1 MEIEVE
7 ISEPTELNS
16 TEKVVVSQQEPVI
29 GVVTP
34 TAFLT
39 IFDDGDNECVFH
51 YRQIDDIIEAL
62 KEIKKVTE
70 FQKGA

>member
-1 MEIEVE
+1 MEIEIL

-16 TEKVVVSQQEPVI
+16 TERVVVSQQEPVI

>member
-1 MEIEVE
+1 MEIEIL

-16 TEKVVVSQQEPVI
+16 TEKVVFSQTDPVI

-62 KEIKKVTE
+62 KEVKKVTE